1 MSDLLVSRRRLLRAG
16 ALGAGALALPAWA
29 RGADLHGGF
38 IRPGFDEVSG
48 RDISLTIGE
57 GPRVV
62 QGRRGHAV
70 AVNGSVPGPLVRLRE
85 GQPVRLAVTNAL
97 EEDSSIHWHGLL
109 LPFQFDGVPGVSFP
123 GIKPGETFVSEEHT
137 SELQSLMRISY
148 AVFCL
153 KKKYNNSMKIHNNNP
168 HT

>member
-1 MSDLLVSRRRLLRAG
+1 MTRAKGVARPMSVFLVSRRRLLRAG

-29 RGADLHGGF
+29 RGADLYGGF

-70 AVNGSVPGPLVRLRE
+70 AVNGSVPGSLVRLRE
-85 GQPVRLAVTNAL
+85 GQTVRLAVTNAL
-97 EEDSSIHWHGLL
+97 EEDTSIQWHGLL
-109 LPFQFDGVPGVSFP
+109 WPLHDR
-123 GIKPGETFVSEEHT
+123 T
-137 SELQSLMRISY
+137 STRL
-148 AVFCL
+148 
-153 KKKYNNSMKIHNNNP
+153 N
-168 HT
+168 

>member
-97 EEDSSIHWHGLL
+97 EEDR
-109 LPFQFDGVPGVSFP
+109 
-123 GIKPGETFVSEEHT
+123 SEEHT

-153 KKKYNNSMKIHNNNP
+153 KNKSKKRPEQEN
-168 HT
+168 